1 LKDGQRV
8 RAIAL
13 VDLDDTLFQTLRK
26 CPADIPAE
34 RLVPLGFA
42 RDGSPLSYATPRQ
55 IELLEW
61 LSDTSWLVPVTARS
75 RDALMRAKIPFTAA
89 ICAHGGVIIGEDGE
103 PDSDWH
109 AHAAAQSAS
118 LQPQLEALRDRIV
131 AEAQARC
138 VALRVRVLNEGDL
151 GLYVLAK
158 HEETDEDSLHAVV
171 DAVRDQVPAGWTV
184 HRNGNNVALMPP
196 WLGKQHAVAALL
208 PRLRARHP
216 DAPVIGI
223 GDSLTDAPYM
233 ALCDY
238 AMIPKGSQLA
248 QRAIEPLVQAAHR

>member
-1 LKDGQRV
+1 M

-26 CPADIPAE
+26 CPPDVPAE

-55 IELLEW
+55 IALIEW
-61 LSDTSWLVPVTARS
+61 LGQTAWLIPVTARS
-75 RDALMRAKIPFTAA
+75 REALMRARIPFTAA

-103 PDSDWH
+103 VDGEWH
-109 AHAAAQSAS
+109 AHAVRQSAAY
-118 LQPQLEALRDRIV
+118 QADLEALRARIA
-131 AEAQARC
+131 AEAQRHLT
-138 VALRVRVLNEGDL
+138 ALRVRVLGEGEL

-158 HEETDEDSLHAVV
+158 HDDVDEGALHAVI
-171 DAVRDQVPAGWTV
+171 DAVEREIPPDWTI
-184 HRNGNNVALMPP
+184 HRNGNNAALMPP
-196 WLGKQHAVAALL
+196 WLGKAQAVAALL
-208 PRLRARHP
+208 PRLRAAHP

-248 QRAIEPLVQAAHR
+248 RAALEPLL

>member
-1 LKDGQRV
+1 M

-26 CPADIPAE
+26 CPPEVPQE

-55 IELLEW
+55 VAMIEW
-61 LSDTSWLVPVTARS
+61 LCETAWLVPVTARS
-75 RDALMRAKIPFTAA
+75 RDALMRARIPFSAA
-89 ICAHGGVIIGEDGE
+89 IAAHGGVILGEDGA
-103 PDSDWH
+103 PDPEWH
-109 AHAAAQSAS
+109 AYVSAKADADAS
-118 LQPQLEALRDRIV
+118 ILDNLRDRIALE
-131 AEAQARC
+131 AEERRTD
-138 VALRVRVLNEGDL
+138 LRVRVLDEEGV

-158 HEETDEDSLHAVV
+158 HQETDEAALHATV
-171 DAVRDQVPAGWTV
+171 DAVLDEVPAGWTV
-184 HRNGNNVALMPP
+184 HRNGNNVAIMPP

-208 PRLRARHP
+208 PRLRAAHP

-238 AMIPKGSQLA
+238 AMMPQGSQLA
-248 QRAIEPLVQAAHR
+248 RAALEPLL

>member
-1 LKDGQRV
+1 M

-26 CPADIPAE
+26 CPPDVPVE

-42 RDGSPLSYATPRQ
+42 RDGAPLSYATPRQ
-55 IELLEW
+55 INLLQW
-61 LSDTSWLVPVTARS
+61 LGQSAWLVPVTARS
-75 RDALMRAKIPFTAA
+75 RDALMRARIPFTAA
-89 ICAHGGVIIGEDGE
+89 ICAHGGMIIGEDGA
-103 PDSDWH
+103 PDPEWRRH
-109 AHAAAQSAS
+109 AEARSAALQPALEKLRDALAAA
-118 LQPQLEALRDRIV
+118 
-131 AEAQARC
+131 AEARGA
-138 VALRVRVLNEGDL
+138 ALRVRVLAEEGL

-158 HEETDEDSLHAVV
+158 HEETDEAALHATV
-171 DAVRDQVPAGWTV
+171 DAVLDALPAGWTV

-196 WLGKQHAVAALL
+196 WLGKQHAVAFLL
-208 PRLRARHP
+208 PRLRERHP

-238 AMIPKGSQLA
+238 AMIPRGSQLA
-248 QRAIEPLVQAAHR
+248 AATLDPLTAAEAA

>member
-1 LKDGQRV
+1 M

-26 CPADIPAE
+26 CPPDVPPE

-42 RDGSPLSYATPRQ
+42 SDGAALSFATPRQ
-55 IELLEW
+55 MNLIEW
-61 LSDTSWLVPVTARS
+61 LSETAWLVPVTARS
-75 RDALMRAKIPFTAA
+75 RDALMRARVPFTAA
-89 ICAHGGVIIGEDGE
+89 VCAHGGVIIREDGE
-103 PDSDWH
+103 ADAHWH
-109 AHAAAQSAS
+109 AHAAAQSAA
-118 LQPQLEALRDRIV
+118 LQPVLAALRDRV
-131 AEAQARC
+131 AAEAERQSAM
-138 VALRVRVLNEGDL
+138 LRVRVLNEGEL

-158 HEETDEDSLHAVV
+158 HEETDEVSLHAVI
-171 DAVRDQVPAGWTV
+171 DAIADEVPPGWTI
-184 HRNGNNVALMPP
+184 HRNGNNAALMPP

-208 PRLRARHP
+208 PKLRAAHP

-238 AMIPKGSQLA
+238 AMMPRGSQLA
-248 QRAIEPLVQAAHR
+248 AASLDPLVRAAA